1 MKIKMNKRFEYKD
14 LPDMRAIMSDV
25 EKLTKGLEIG
35 QTLFLKEKGC
45 KTEGEYKKKCLNSGR
60 VMKHSHIGYNTWDTT
75 KAACEKLYNELQ
87 KRGSYVD
94 RFGFCMDNVMGLPE
108 EWRKGQIQGT
118 GLVMKNED
126 EWKEIGQIV
135 PVQPHCGDMMIGLMN
150 GVDNCINALKA
161 GVTTIGNVSHY
172 YNYEFPGIDREDHRT
187 INTIT
192 AIAIMGKYKEE
203 GVIIHSN
210 LDDGYGGQIHDMA
223 NLVGWAK
230 IERYYVETLLG
241 GGLGHC
247 FGNLFSN
254 PIDRIIFNM
263 AIWEMNP
270 NHIPGTMIYGNTT
283 EYGSDLEKNTG
294 ALASFITGDIIGQ
307 QNMPTGSAVVPIPVT
322 EAVRI
327 PTVEEMVAAHMEA
340 DMLIKKAP
348 CISEYLD
355 WGKIVQTKDLLV
367 ACGNVFFERVMN
379 GLYDLGVDLEHPGEI
394 MAAIKAIGPAQMEE
408 AWGVG
413 RQEKEALRGRIPVKP
428 TNVIKD
434 LQDQGTTIMK
444 QIDGLKDSLQGVKV
458 IMGTTD
464 AHEFG
469 KQLIKE
475 ILLEAGASVFDL
487 GTTTSIEDILDS
499 VVETES
505 KIICVSTYNGI
516 ALSYGKELLKGLEER
531 GLNGVRVIMG
541 GLLNE
546 NIDGKEI
553 PEDVSKQLAD
563 IGINSDNKAEDIVKV
578 IKEYLS

>member
-1 MKIKMNKRFEYKD
+1 MDIKMNKRFEYKD
-14 LPDMRAIMSDV
+14 LPDMKSIMSDV
-25 EKLTKGLEIG
+25 DKLTKDLKIG

-45 KTEGEYKKKCLNSGR
+45 KTEGEYKKKCLGNGH

-75 KAACEKLYNELQ
+75 KEACERLYTELQ
-87 KRGSYVD
+87 KRGSYID

-126 EWKEIGQIV
+126 EWMQIGQIV
-135 PVQPHCGDMMIGLMN
+135 PVQPHCGDMMIGMMN
-150 GVDNCINALKA
+150 GVENCINALRA
-161 GVTTIGNVSHY
+161 GVTTIGNMSHY

-187 INTIT
+187 INTMT
-192 AIAIMGKYKEE
+192 AVGIMGKFKED

-254 PIDRIIFNM
+254 PIDRIIFNL
-263 AIWEMNP
+263 AVWEMNP
-270 NHIPGTMIYGNTT
+270 NQIPGTMIYGNTT
-283 EYGSDLEKNTG
+283 EYGNDLDKNTG

-307 QNMPTGSAVVPIPVT
+307 QHMSTGHAVVPIPVT

-327 PTVEEMVAAHMEA
+327 PTVDEMVAAHLET

-348 CISEYLD
+348 CVAEFLD
-355 WGKIVQTKDLLV
+355 WNKIYQTKDLLV

-379 GLYDLGVDLEHPGEI
+379 GLDSLGVDTEHPGEI
-394 MAAIKAIGPAQMEE
+394 MAALKAIGPAQLEE

-413 RQEKEALRGRIPVKP
+413 RKEKEALRGRIPVRP
-428 TNVIKD
+428 TNVIRD
-434 LQDQGTTIMK
+434 LQEQSHDIMV
-444 QIDGLKDSLQGVKV
+444 QIDGLKDSLKGVKV
-458 IMGTTD
+458 VMGTTD

-469 KQLIKE
+469 KQLVKE
-475 ILLEAGASVFDL
+475 ILLGASATVFDL
-487 GTTTSIEDILDS
+487 GTTVSTDELCDAVI
-499 VVETES
+499 ETES
-505 KIICVSTYNGI
+505 CIICVSTYNGI
-516 ALSYGKELLKGLEER
+516 GLSYGKELLAKLEER
-531 GLNGVRVIMG
+531 NLKDVHIIMG

-546 NIDGKEI
+546 NIDGKEL
-553 PEDVSKQLAD
+553 PEDISDRLRE
-563 IGINSDNKAEDIVKV
+563 IGINADNKAEDMVKI
-578 IKEYLS
+578 IKSYL